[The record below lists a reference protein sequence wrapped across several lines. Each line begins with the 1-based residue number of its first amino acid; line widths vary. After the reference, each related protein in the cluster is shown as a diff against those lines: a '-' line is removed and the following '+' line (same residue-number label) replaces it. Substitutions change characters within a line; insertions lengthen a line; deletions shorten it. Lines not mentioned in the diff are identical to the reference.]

1 MSSIYGMIYDEIG
14 AKIKHLPEYNTK
26 IAKSV
31 YDALD
36 REAIADIIL
45 DGNIFWFESYNAGNN
60 WNNAQHDWLV
70 KYLRG
75 KGYKYLYDMTA

>member
-1 MSSIYGMIYDEIG
+1 MSSIYMMIYEELR
-14 AKIKHLPEYNTK
+14 AKTKHLPKYNTK

-31 YDALD
+31 LDVLD

-45 DGNIFWFESYNAGNN
+45 DGNTFWFESYNAGNN
-60 WNNAQHDWLV
+60 WSNAQHDWLV

-75 KGYKYLYDMTA
+75 KGYKYLHDMTA